1 MSLEP
6 RIEAVR
12 ARYGL
17 EHSDFWQIPQNKQ
30 WVCKHAALEVV
41 ATKAG
46 IVWLPPQIIEAA
58 TADGIAVLA
67 VSGKMGDRV
76 EWATGEASPKNNK
89 NSYPWAMA
97 EKRAKD
103 RVVLKLAGIHGLVY
117 SEDEMPPG
125 VLDDDRRHPRED
137 FSHDDKPLNLP
148 KPKSSAELKRNSS
161 WDVFQ
166 TELAECDT
174 LIKLEK
180 FKAAWREKI
189 VAEGWNAS
197 FKTAAR
203 DQIEGREK
211 AIRDAVEDETFPGD
225 KPSVTGN
232 AYVDN
237 FIAG

>member
-76 EWATGEASPKNNK
+76 EWSTGEASPKNNK

-125 VLDDDRRHPRED
+125 VLDDDR
-137 FSHDDKPLNLP
+137 PLNLP
-148 KPKSSAELKRNSS
+148 KPKSSAELKRNGDWERVQADLESDLADCHS
-161 WDVFQ
+161 LFALDKLRKDYRERARESGWTKAWLETLANEFANAEEAIKK
-166 TELAECDT
+166 TEL
-174 LIKLEK
+174 
-180 FKAAWREKI
+180 RM
-189 VAEGWNAS
+189 
-197 FKTAAR
+197 
-203 DQIEGREK
+203 
-211 AIRDAVEDETFPGD
+211 
-225 KPSVTGN
+225 
-232 AYVDN
+232 
-237 FIAG
+237 AG